1 MEEVTLIANTD
12 AKSPVSEAYRTIRTN
27 IKFSNIAGK
36 ELKTIMLTS
45 ATPNE
50 GKRTTISN

>member
-27 IKFSNIAGK
+27 IKFSNIK
-36 ELKTIMLTS
+36 LFNIKCRI
-45 ATPNE
+45 
-50 GKRTTISN
+50 RHYYF